1 MARVVDLSIY
11 QILFE
16 RAEIGGRSFSKPDWW
31 REAYCKKAHTKINFW
46 FSEKK
51 KDRLSAKYLCRNFC
65 PVRGECLLANL
76 DDTSDGI
83 FGGCDSSE
91 RKKLRTALLIRNA
104 SVVEGL
110 AIRTTG

>member
-1 MARVVDLSIY
+1 MPNREVDLSIY

-16 RAEIGGRSFSKPDWW
+16 RAGIHGRQFQKPDWW
-31 REAYCKKAHTKINFW
+31 KDAYCKKLTNKNFW

-51 KDRLSAKYLCRNFC
+51 RDRLSAKYLCRNLC

-83 FGGCDSSE
+83 FGGTDQAE

-110 AIRTTG
+110 AIRILT